1 LLYYNVYMSRKRLS
15 VLGTISILST
25 LVLVSLFLVAEFVPK
40 KVFQIT
46 SYAVGAALPVSDL
59 SSDDID
65 TPSEEEVEL
74 DYPEPQA
81 VSATSDESGNSSYVA
96 QDGDVEELEK
106 RIELLNEV
114 KGYGEKTKGG
124 SSGEIYRVT
133 TLSGEGPGSLREAV
147 ESSKALWIVFDV
159 DGSIDLKRKP
169 LKIKSFKTIDGRGAN
184 VTILGAPVQIFDA
197 QNVIVENITIGKNS
211 QVIGLRVLRSKDV
224 WLDHISF
231 TGGISKDGDRLYANL
246 LAIMDGSTR
255 VTVSW
260 SSFRNQDKGVEIG
273 HSNKVAYK
281 NDESMYVTL
290 YNNYLTAARRN
301 PRVNR
306 AHVHAFNNVVSNWA
320 CNGYGMSSSNS
331 GKLYADSNMF
341 SGPKSCKNTCTAQ
354 AAAIRSGDVVNA
366 TSCTVAKLGAVHSA
380 RNLFLSSPELVG
392 KHTPAANIFK
402 PTDHYKY
409 TAKKPSSALMKSI
422 IADVGAT
429 RRSY

>member
-1 LLYYNVYMSRKRLS
+1 MLQFLHMTQKH
-15 VLGTISILST
+15 LGILATVFIFST
-25 LVLVSLFLVAEFVPK
+25 LFLASLFLVAEFAPK
-40 KVFQIT
+40 QLFQIT
-46 SYAVGAALPVSDL
+46 SHAVGAALPISELSPDDVGVS
-59 SSDDID
+59 
-65 TPSEEEVEL
+65 SEEEVEL

-81 VSATSDESGNSSYVA
+81 VPSLSDVSDNSSYTP
-96 QDGDVEELEK
+96 QDGDVVELEK

-114 KGYGEKTKGG
+114 KGYGAGTKGG
-124 SSGEIYRVT
+124 SAGEIYRVT

-147 ESSKALWIVFDV
+147 ESSEPLWIVFDV
-159 DGSIDLKRKP
+159 DGTIDLKRKS

-184 VTILGAPVQIFDA
+184 VTIMNGAVHIFDA
-197 QNVIVENITIGKNS
+197 EHVIIENITIGKNT
-211 QVIGLRVLRSKDV
+211 QVIGLRILRSKYV

-320 CNGYGMSSSNS
+320 CNGYGMSASNN

-380 RNLFLSSPELVG
+380 RNLFLSSPKLVG

-409 TAKKPSSALMKSI
+409 SAKKPSSALMKSI